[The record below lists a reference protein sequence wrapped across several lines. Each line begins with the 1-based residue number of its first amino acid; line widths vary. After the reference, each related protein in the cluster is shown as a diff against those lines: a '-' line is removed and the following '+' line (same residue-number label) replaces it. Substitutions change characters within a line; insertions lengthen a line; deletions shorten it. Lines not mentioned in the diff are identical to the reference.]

1 VRPLIPYLNC
11 TKTNAKIVGL
21 DLSDLIAM
29 GWDIQNNRLA
39 KSFSFE
45 NQTQLAEF
53 FLKVAKHA
61 DETGH
66 HPDISI
72 FQCSKM
78 KIELFTHDKNQ
89 ITALDYAL
97 AEYID
102 SI

>member
-1 VRPLIPYLNC
+1 M
-11 TKTNAKIVGL
+11 
-21 DLSDLIAM
+21 S
-29 GWDIQNNRLA
+29 WDIQNNRLT

-89 ITALDYAL
+89 ITALDYTL

>member
-1 VRPLIPYLNC
+1 M
-11 TKTNAKIVGL
+11 
-21 DLSDLIAM
+21 S
-29 GWDIQNNRLA
+29 WDIQNNRLT

-61 DETGH
+61 DQTAH

-72 FQCSKM
+72 FKCRKM

-89 ITALDYAL
+89 ITELDYKL
-97 AEYID
+97 ADYID

>member
-1 VRPLIPYLNC
+1 
-11 TKTNAKIVGL
+11 
-21 DLSDLIAM
+21 M
-29 GWDIQNNRLA
+29 GWDIQNNRLT

-61 DETGH
+61 DQAGH
-66 HPDISI
+66 HPDIRI
-72 FQCSKM
+72 FKCSNM

-89 ITALDYAL
+89 ITELDYKL
-97 AEYID
+97 AAFID